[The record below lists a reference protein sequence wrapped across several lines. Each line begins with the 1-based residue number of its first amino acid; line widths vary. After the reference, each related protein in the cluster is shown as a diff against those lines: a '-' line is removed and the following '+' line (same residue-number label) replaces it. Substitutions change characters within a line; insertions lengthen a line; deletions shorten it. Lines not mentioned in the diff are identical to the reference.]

1 MAPSSKARASKSNGT
16 TPSDT
21 SMTDYTDR
29 ANGRKAAAD
38 DNDSVMVRRLPPYSP
53 LPCPIC
59 RRDKRQEGHLR
70 NTFADHEALVQSRDA
85 RILGGWHHGVNLY
98 LGS

>member
-1 MAPSSKARASKSNGT
+1 MAPSSKARAFKSNGT

-38 DNDSVMVRRLPPYSP
+38 DNDSVMVRRLPPNS
-53 LPCPIC
+53 LIPCNMC
-59 RRDKRQEGHLR
+59 RKGQREEGHLR
-70 NTFADHEALVQSRDA
+70 NTLADYEALVQPRDG
-85 RILGGWHHGVNLY
+85 RFFGGWHHGVNL
-98 LGS
+98 

>member
-1 MAPSSKARASKSNGT
+1 MAPTTKARAFKSNGT

-38 DNDSVMVRRLPPYSP
+38 DNDGAMVRRLPPNSP
-53 LPCPIC
+53 FPAPYA
-59 RRDKRQEGHLR
+59 EGA
-70 NTFADHEALVQSRDA
+70 NEKEG
-85 RILGGWHHGVNLY
+85 I
-98 LGS
+98 